1 MQKTKSNIRDSQIG
15 DLKQLA
21 RKRRDMEIETPMFG
35 AVKALNVKTST
46 HGYDTTSGHFEG
58 SVAQCTLHNHTL

>member
-1 MQKTKSNIRDSQIG
+1 
-15 DLKQLA
+15 
-21 RKRRDMEIETPMFG
+21 MEIETPMFG

-58 SVAQCTLHNHTL
+58 SVAQCTLHNHTFNDNPFLPPLST